1 MFILLMKVMI
11 LAGDFNTEVDEYL
24 FDTFLYQHE
33 LTFINKNPTCYKNIN
48 NPTCLVI
55 YTNT

>member
-11 LAGDFNTEVDEYL
+11 LAGDFNTEVDECL

-33 LTFINKNPTCYKNIN
+33 LTFINKNPTC
-48 NPTCLVI
+48 
-55 YTNT
+55 